1 MINRLVIISF
11 FLMNFCNKTG
21 AQTLLKGKIYQAT
34 SDSVLVAVNVLNVT
48 KNRSARSGPDGRYTI
63 TAEEGDKVIFS
74 MTGYKT
80 ETVTVTYGML
90 LTQYDATLTLHIIFL
105 KPVTVSS
112 SYQADSLARRNY
124 YQYIYEKQPGI
135 TGHNRPT
142 DGVGI
147 SLSPISYFSREAKQ
161 KRQLKKRLI
170 NYEREAYID
179 HSFPVEWVER
189 ITGLHGDSLHQF
201 MFRYRPSYTFCRK
214 TDREAMLY
222 YVSEKLKEFKKPS
235 VKK

>member
-1 MINRLVIISF
+1 MINRAAIISF
-11 FLMNFCNKTG
+11 FLLNICNKAG
-21 AQTLLKGKIYQAT
+21 AQILLKGRIYQAT
-34 SDSVLVAVNVLNVT
+34 TDSVLAAVNVSNVT
-48 KNRSARSGPDGRYTI
+48 KNRSVHSGQDGRYYI

-74 MTGYKT
+74 MTGFKT
-80 ETVTVTYGML
+80 ETLTVTYGLL
-90 LTQYDATLTLHIIFL
+90 LTQYDVTLSPNIILL
-105 KPVTVSS
+105 KSVTVSG

-135 TGHNRPT
+135 TGRNRPT
-142 DGVGI
+142 DGIGI
-147 SLSPISYFSREAKQ
+147 SLSPISYFSREARQ

-201 MFRYRPSYTFCRK
+201 MFRYRPSYSFCRK
-214 TDREAMLY
+214 TGREAMLY
-222 YVSEKLKEFKKPS
+222 YINEKLKEFKMPS